1 MKINAVTNN
10 YNIQSSMM
18 NKNNNRNSNPSFG
31 NIVPRPVVDGLTHFY
46 SNVIEKEGFQ
56 KFVKN
61 FSKSDKSFTN
71 LMIAESI
78 ILSGFYM
85 INTLTNKKIKKE
97 QKPQMLIND
106 TMTLAVSAGGAY
118 FLDDKVTKVIND
130 YTDKFMKKHGA
141 FYSDSVNKANFK
153 DGMRK
158 IKTLVIFGLIYRYL
172 GPVLIT
178 PLANKISSKFF
189 HKTEKNK

>member
-10 YNIQSSMM
+10 YNVQNSVM
-18 NKNNNRNSNPSFG
+18 NKNQKNNPSFG
-31 NIVPRPVVDGLTHFY
+31 HIVPQPVVDGLTKFY
-46 SNVIEKEGFQ
+46 GNVIEKEGFQ
-56 KFVKN
+56 KFVKE

-71 LMIAESI
+71 IMIAESI

-118 FLDDKVTKVIND
+118 FFDDKVTKVVND
-130 YTDKFMKKHGA
+130 FTDKFMKKNGA
-141 FYSDSVNKANFK
+141 FYSIEENASNFK

-189 HKTEKNK
+189 NKTDKNK

>member
-1 MKINAVTNN
+1 MKINAVSNN
-10 YNIQSSMM
+10 YNIKDSAM
-18 NKNNNRNSNPSFG
+18 NLNNIHNNPSFG
-31 NIVPRPVVDGLTHFY
+31 SIIPKPVVNGLTDFY
-46 SNVIEKEGFQ
+46 GKVIEKDGFQ
-56 KFVKN
+56 KFVKG

-71 LMIAESI
+71 IMIAESI

-106 TMTLAVSAGGAY
+106 TLTLGVSAGGAY
-118 FLDDKVTKVIND
+118 FLDDKVTKCI
-130 YTDKFMKKHGA
+130 DKFSDNFMKKHGA
-141 FYSDSVNKANFK
+141 FYSDQMNKGNFK
-153 DGMRK
+153 DGMKK

-178 PLANKISSKFF
+178 PLANKLSSKLFN
-189 HKTEKNK
+189 KNETSK